1 MKTVTRTNRQIFDI
15 AGTITGPNGLN
26 VEVSFDLIE
35 LQDLIDGIP
44 GHKYI
49 YGVLRFQKPL
59 EPSVEPRLLSTTRL
73 ILTGGG
79 IQATLC
85 LYKLNSFTVV
95 DSIREFPA
103 AAERVAA

>member
-1 MKTVTRTNRQIFDI
+1 MKKVTRTNRHILDI
-15 AGTITGPNGLN
+15 SGTITGPNGLR

-35 LQDLIDGIP
+35 LEDLNDGKP
-44 GHKYI
+44 GHKCS

-59 EPSVEPRLLSTTRL
+59 EPSVEPRLLSTTPL

-95 DSIREFPA
+95 DSVREFSD
-103 AAERVAA
+103 AAEFVGA